1 MKLVWDGRVG
11 RLALPQ
17 EEVESRH
24 ALADAAKAYDWPRM
38 LEVLSRRPD
47 LLNTTR
53 PDGSSLFAPLHQ
65 AAHAGAATSLVSRLI
80 QLGAWRTLQN
90 KRGERAVDVAERRGH
105 QHLLAILSPRLLRHV
120 PLGVLLRVQE
130 HFHALIREICSVYKQ
145 QHDLRLPE
153 LEPLLEFDKA
163 PFWFEVPGMFGG
175 FSYTLG
181 SERSKAKLIVE
192 SWCRVVE
199 GSCQR
204 HEGTS
209 AGYKLVEQGF
219 V

>member
-1 MKLVWDGRVG
+1 MNLACDGCVG
-11 RLALPQ
+11 RLALSE

-24 ALADAAKAYDWPRM
+24 ALADAAKTYDWPRM

-65 AAHAGAATSLVSRLI
+65 AAHAGAATSLVLRLI
-80 QLGAWRTLQN
+80 KLGAWRTLQN

-105 QHLLAILSPRLLRHV
+105 QHLLSILSPSLLRHV
-120 PLGVLLRVQE
+120 PLGILLRIQE
-130 HFHALIREICSVYKQ
+130 NFHALIREIYSVYGRQ
-145 QHDLRLPE
+145 YDLRLPE
-153 LEPLLEFDKA
+153 LEPLLEFDKS
-163 PFWFEVPGMFGG
+163 PFWFEVPGMSGG
-175 FSYTLG
+175 FSYTLD
-181 SERSKAKLIVE
+181 SEGPKAKLIVE

-199 GSCQR
+199 GSGQR
-204 HEGTS
+204 HEVTS